1 MLKNKIVFIII
12 IALTSNLF
20 ASAKS
25 DYKKGLK
32 YLKKGQYSNATQQF
46 NKILYSSS
54 DSNYKLKAKL
64 GLIECNTNYL
74 DTLAL
79 LHQFLKE
86 NPNYE
91 DKANV
96 HYKLGHLYYLHNN
109 LESATRQLS
118 IITNQY
124 KDTKVYFGALYWLG
138 NCLMQNK
145 EFNSAQNVFKIIIN
159 HKKYNSY
166 QPLASL
172 RIADIYFYQ
181 KKFYS
186 AITNYKQ
193 TLKNYRTPSVKIES
207 YFFLAQSYEMIKNF
221 PQAKF
226 YYSQTIKKDKNS
238 LFADMSRER
247 IQYLNKKHPN
257 LLKKNKRKLKKTK
270 PSTKPFYYVQVGS
283 FENLSSANNL
293 RLFLKK
299 EKFPAF
305 FKKVKLPKKYIY
317 KIWVGPYKTY
327 EKSSKIKSQIISA
340 YKLEAFIIQE

>member
-1 MLKNKIVFIII
+1 MT
-12 IALTSNLF
+12 LTSHLF

-32 YLKKGQYSNATQQF
+32 YLKKGENSRAIQKF
-46 NKILYSSS
+46 NKIIYSNSK
-54 DSNYKLKAKL
+54 YKLKAKL

-86 NPNYE
+86 YPNYE
-91 DKANV
+91 DKADV

-109 LESATRQLS
+109 LKSATKQFS
-118 IITNQY
+118 IITNQD
-124 KDTKVYFGALYWLG
+124 KDKKVYFGALYWLG
-138 NCLMQNK
+138 NSFIQNK
-145 EFNSAQNVFKIIIN
+145 KFNSAQKIFKIIIH
-159 HKKYNSY
+159 HKKYNTY

-193 TLKNYRTPSVKIES
+193 TLKNYRTPSIKLEC
-207 YFFLAQSYEMIKNF
+207 YFFLAQSYEMIQDFSK
-221 PQAKF
+221 AKS
-226 YYSQTIKKDKNS
+226 YYAQTIKNNKNS
-238 LFADMSRER
+238 LFADISREK
-247 IQYLNKKHPN
+247 IQYLNKKHPM
-257 LLKKNKRKLKKTK
+257 LLKKNKRKLKKPK

-283 FENLSSANNL
+283 FEHLSSANNL

-299 EKFPAF
+299 AKFPAF
-305 FKKVKLPKKYIY
+305 FKKIKLPKKYIY